1 MIALLD
7 NTVLSNFALVYR
19 SELIRYALGDN
30 AATVQEVYQ
39 ELLTGVQLGKVPQCD
54 WTWLSVLQ
62 LTEAERAIYQALRE
76 HLNSGEAACLAMAA
90 NRHYV
95 VFTDDRDARKIA
107 VQMQVPVS
115 GTLGLFVLLIEQGNI
130 SLSESNALLA
140 DMIRAGYRSPIK
152 DLSELL

>member
-1 MIALLD
+1 
-7 NTVLSNFALVYR
+7 
-19 SELIRYALGDN
+19 
-30 AATVQEVYQ
+30 
-39 ELLTGVQLGKVPQCD
+39 
-54 WTWLSVLQ
+54 
-62 LTEAERAIYQALRE
+62 
-76 HLNSGEAACLAMAA
+76 MAA
-90 NRHYV
+90 NRNYV

-115 GTLGLFVLLIEQGNI
+115 GTLGLLVLLMEQGNI

>member
-1 MIALLD
+1 MGE
-7 NTVLSNFALVYR
+7 S
-19 SELIRYALGDN
+19 

-39 ELLTGVQLGKVPQCD
+39 ELLIGVQLGKVPRCD
-54 WTWLSVLQ
+54 WSWLSVLQ
-62 LTEAERAIYQALRE
+62 LTEAERAIYQTLRE

-90 NRHYV
+90 NRNYV

-115 GTLGLFVLLIEQGNI
+115 GTLGLLVLLMEQGNI